1 MNDEAREWAASVV
14 RRSAGIRLPLARH
27 YRAKADKHDPEGGAL
42 ARADKAEAR
51 AASLQRQLADC
62 SILRVCDEADRDA
75 ARRMAGEQWRRALD
89 AERLL
94 DMASDAFIEGERAG
108 LRGESYEAN
117 PYSADA
123 DAHPDDEWRELL
135 AMDWL
140 TGHGRGEAVYVERQR
155 AVKAEAAL
163 ADLQALKGPTGI
175 CETCEAES
183 VRRAD
188 EYRERAERAEAALEY
203 ATTQMGEALAQMG
216 AGAVVA
222 ELRAEIGRLRAEN
235 ERLGEIYR
243 PVCHGAGGSP
253 DSACSVCRWYPCTE
267 DLE

>member
-155 AVKAEAAL
+155 ADK
-163 ADLQALKGPTGI
+163 
-175 CETCEAES
+175 
-183 VRRAD
+183 
-188 EYRERAERAEAALEY
+188 AEAALEY